1 MFKCVFFLWYNLIG
15 DNMLSEEV
23 IERVSERL
31 VNRIEQGN
39 EYVLKKM
46 GESVKKIGTF
56 KNTNVHDLE
65 QVLKYGGDYEK
76 IVRKLSEITKLNVK
90 DIYKI
95 FEEVAKND
103 YEFAEQFYKYRN
115 KKYIPWDENVVLQKQ
130 VNALAEI
137 TAKEYVNLSKTSV
150 LGFGFQNEKGIIKYK
165 GLKETYYDLIDE
177 AILNI
182 SQGKETFDDVMYK
195 KLKQI
200 GESGIKVIY
209 PTTYEVEDKETG
221 EIIKKHYVRRLDSAV
236 RMNIKDGIRML
247 HNETQRQFGK
257 EFDSDGVEVTV
268 HLNPAP
274 DHEQVQGKQFS
285 TVAPSENELS
295 EFDKFQND
303 EDCYSYDGTFFPATS
318 EETGKDR
325 RSIGEYNCYHYVFS
339 IALGVNDP
347 VYSNKQLQEIIDKNN
362 EGFEFDGKHYT
373 NYEGTQLQRQIEL
386 KVREWKEQQI
396 LGVSSGNEKLIAQS
410 QEKIRQL
417 TKKYRQ
423 LSEASGLQTKMKR
436 MRVSGY
442 KRKKV

>member
-1 MFKCVFFLWYNLIG
+1 
-15 DNMLSEEV
+15 MLSEEV

-39 EYVLKKM
+39 EYVLNKI
-46 GESVKKIGTF
+46 GESIKKIGTL
-56 KNTNVHDLE
+56 KNTDVHDLE
-65 QVLKYGGDYEK
+65 QILKYGGNYED
-76 IVRKLSEITKLNVK
+76 IVKQLKKITKLNTK
-90 DIYKI
+90 DIKKI
-95 FEEVAKND
+95 FEEIARND

-115 KKYIPWDENVVLQKQ
+115 KKYIPFDENTVLKKQ
-130 VNALAEI
+130 VDTLA
-137 TAKEYVNLSKTSV
+137 TKTVKEFFKLTNRKA
-150 LGFGFQNEKGIIKYK
+150 LGFGLVDKKTGKVKFK
-165 GLKETYYDLIDE
+165 GLKRTYYDLIDE

-182 SQGKETFDDVMYK
+182 SQGKETFDDIMYK
-195 KLKQI
+195 RLKEL
-200 GESGIKVIY
+200 GESGLKVIY
-209 PTTYEVEDKETG
+209 ESGTT
-221 EIIKKHYVRRLDSAV
+221 RRLDSAV

-257 EFDSDGVEVTV
+257 EFDADGVEVTV

-318 EETGKDR
+318 EETGRDR

-339 IALGVNDP
+339 IVLGVNEP

-373 NYEGTQLQRQIEL
+373 NYEGTQLQRQIET
-386 KVREWKEQQI
+386 KIRELKEQQI
-396 LGVSSGNEKLIAQS
+396 LGRSSGISDLAIES
-410 QEKIRQL
+410 QKKINQL
-417 TKKYRQ
+417 SKKYKQ
-423 LSEASGLQTKMKR
+423 LSKISNLPVKTKR
-436 MRVSGY
+436 MRMSGY
-442 KRKKV
+442 RKIGTKK